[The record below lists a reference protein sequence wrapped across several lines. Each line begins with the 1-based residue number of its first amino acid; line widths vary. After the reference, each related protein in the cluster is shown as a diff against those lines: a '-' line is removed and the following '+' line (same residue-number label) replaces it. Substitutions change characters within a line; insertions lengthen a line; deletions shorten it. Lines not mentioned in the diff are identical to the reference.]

1 MANTF
6 NLGNGNWAQ
15 KTEKLLAY
23 NAENDNYK
31 PLPFTFDRASTATVV
46 NKQGLIETVGAD
58 EPRIDF
64 TDNTKGALLL
74 EPSRTNLVTQS
85 NNTTTTNVW
94 SHYSYG
100 GGLIVDTYGYDSPDG
115 KNEAS
120 RLVYTNSSAG
130 SGGALLTTN
139 ITLLATGIYTISLW
153 AKSVSGTKEIRFSPK
168 STSSSGTLGSRITLT
183 NEWKRYTHTFTN
195 DGGTSRGFQFRIGES
210 EDSGDR
216 TFDVWGMTIEQGS
229 YATSYIPT
237 QGSAVTRLAD
247 SCNNGG
253 NDQVINSTEG
263 TVFVDFNQK
272 ITNQNTTRR
281 IITLTDGNANDRIV
295 FYITAQNKIEYY
307 IRNSSGQL
315 FLGQS
320 TTDYGNSVGRHKIAA
335 TYKDGDY
342 ALFMDGNLIISGTGT
357 SGTIP
362 SCNRIDV
369 GNQLGASDL
378 FEPINDVK
386 LYNTRLSN
394 SELAALTQV

>member
-1 MANTF
+1 MANTLKF
-6 NLGNGNWAQ
+6 GNGEWAVG
-15 KTEKLLAY
+15 KETALAY
-23 NAENDNYK
+23 NDENGNFK
-31 PLPFTFDRASTATVV
+31 PLPFTFDRASIATVV

-237 QGSAVTRLAD
+237 QGGSVTRVAD
-247 SCNNGG
+247 FCSQTPPDG
-253 NDQVINSTEG
+253 VIGQTEG
-263 TVFVDFNQK
+263 VVYCNFK
-272 ITNQNTTRR
+272 INNNPTSTRR
-281 IITLTDGNANDRIV
+281 VVIMSNGTGNERIGISLGNNILYAFIVDGGSTQCEIVKSSITSGNYKCAFAYNNNDFV
-295 FYITAQNKIEYY
+295 FYVNGSQVGTDTNGTVATCDTIE
-307 IRNSSGQL
+307 
-315 FLGQS
+315 
-320 TTDYGNSVGRHKIAA
+320 
-335 TYKDGDY
+335 
-342 ALFMDGNLIISGTGT
+342 
-357 SGTIP
+357 
-362 SCNRIDV
+362 V
-369 GNQLGASDL
+369 GNQFGTSVLEGS
-378 FEPINDVK
+378 INDIK

>member
-1 MANTF
+1 MANTLKF
-6 NLGNGNWAQ
+6 GNGEWAVG
-15 KTEKLLAY
+15 KETALAY
-23 NAENDNYK
+23 NDENGNFK
-31 PLPFTFDRASTATVV
+31 PLPFTFDRASIATVV

-247 SCNNGG
+247 SCNNAG
-253 NDQVINSTEG
+253 NEQVINSTEG
-263 TVFVDFNQK
+263 VLYAEIAALADDLTFRQISISDGTNDNRVRINYTSTSQQIQSRVIVSGVTQASINKSSFTD
-272 ITNQNTTRR
+272 ITD
-281 IITLTDGNANDRIV
+281 LT
-295 FYITAQNKIEYY
+295 
-307 IRNSSGQL
+307 
-315 FLGQS
+315 
-320 TTDYGNSVGRHKIAA
+320 KIALSYKQNEVKLYINGELIETDTSA
-335 TYKDGDY
+335 TMPPADTFNVLNFDSG
-342 ALFMDGNLIISGTGT
+342 SGTG
-357 SGTIP
+357 
-362 SCNRIDV
+362 DFY
-369 GNQLGASDL
+369 GNVK
-378 FEPINDVK
+378 EIK
-386 LYNTRLSN
+386 LYDTALTDQ
-394 SELAALTQV
+394 ELAALTQV